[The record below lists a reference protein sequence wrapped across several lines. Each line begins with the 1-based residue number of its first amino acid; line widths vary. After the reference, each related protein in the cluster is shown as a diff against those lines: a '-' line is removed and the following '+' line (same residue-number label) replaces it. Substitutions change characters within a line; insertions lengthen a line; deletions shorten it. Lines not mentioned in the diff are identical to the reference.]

1 MGLGLIHMTLR
12 IGSAWILLNLAAIG
26 FFAALFFL
34 EQVRYTILRRRYS
47 AMMRRGSTT
56 ICIDQR

>member
-26 FFAALFFL
+26 FFAALFCL
-34 EQVRYTILRRRYS
+34 EQARYVILRRRYAAMLRRRS
-47 AMMRRGSTT
+47 AT